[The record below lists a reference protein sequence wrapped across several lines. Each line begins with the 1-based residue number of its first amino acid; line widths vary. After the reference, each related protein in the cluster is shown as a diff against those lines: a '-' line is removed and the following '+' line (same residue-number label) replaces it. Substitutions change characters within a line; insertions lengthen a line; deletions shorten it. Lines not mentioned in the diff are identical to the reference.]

1 MTTARS
7 LLSATVFGCMAV
19 SFMFMIGCA
28 STRAVVEP
36 PMGTASPLPV
46 VDPAP
51 SPPTGPP
58 PGYVTPENY
67 WVREKIILGEVT
79 TIIEQPMSPEPAPPV
94 SATPKSLVNKGKKN
108 KKTGKR
114 FSEREATRTSAVAE
128 ALVHTPCAS
137 FMPAHPVATFS
148 YALRYS
154 MPFISIGRPSRL
166 RAASIRR
173 TIGETLTAYREAART
188 LLEGKYAAQRD
199 LAPPHMQ
206 GPCSIF
212 VLRCHDGIFVR
223 YDLVSQGDAKT
234 RCAELDTTLSEV
246 APQFSEGVIH
256 FPKDPN
262 TYVPSSGGPEISL
275 HITDAAGGLRKLT
288 GFAL

>member
-1 MTTARS
+1 MADEDWGPLEPQLEGEDTPRPGSRS
-7 LLSATVFGCMAV
+7 KQGQIVLQPGQ
-19 SFMFMIGCA
+19 
-28 STRAVVEP
+28 
-36 PMGTASPLPV
+36 PLQFTDV
-46 VDPAP
+46 VD
-51 SPPTGPP
+51 
-58 PGYVTPENY
+58 VDTPN
-67 WVREKIILGEVT
+67 V
-79 TIIEQPMSPEPAPPV
+79 
-94 SATPKSLVNKGKKN
+94 
-108 KKTGKR
+108 
-114 FSEREATRTSAVAE
+114 
-128 ALVHTPCAS
+128 
-137 FMPAHPVATFS
+137 
-148 YALRYS
+148 
-154 MPFISIGRPSRL
+154 

-223 YDLVSQGDAKT
+223 YDLISQGDAKT

-288 GFAL
+288 GFALQFMRQHNFLMASRRPRHPRVRLASWLSRMTSGFRCMG